1 MPKKPAK
8 EKVPATPTPEEKKKN
23 CLDEL
28 YEYGKSKG
36 TITYKEIMD
45 RLVELDMDA
54 DQLDHVLETL
64 EAYGVNVINETADRQ
79 VILRSCAHR
88 RGR

>member
-1 MPKKPAK
+1 MHQKERIPLPKKPAK

-45 RLVELDMDA
+45 RLV
-54 DQLDHVLETL
+54 
-64 EAYGVNVINETADRQ
+64 
-79 VILRSCAHR
+79 
-88 RGR
+88 